1 MIKTLLKKQF
11 AEIFRNYFYDS
22 KKNKSRSKGGTVA
35 YFILFV
41 LIMVVM
47 LGGIFTAM
55 SVSLCAPLAEAG
67 ALWLYFAIT
76 GLIAI
81 LLGIFGSVFSTYT
94 GLYLAKDN
102 DLLLSMPIPVQTI
115 MFARLMGV
123 YLMGLMYSA
132 VVIVPAII
140 VYLITLP
147 FSLKGLIGCI
157 VLLLLISVVVL
168 TLSCL
173 LGWVVAK
180 ISVRLKNKSFV
191 TVLISLA
198 FIALY
203 YFCYFKA
210 MDLIRD
216 LIANVAVYGPTI
228 REKAYGVY
236 LFGSVGLG
244 DPIAIAVCTAAVAA
258 FFGLMW
264 YLLGRS
270 FLAVATATGAG
281 EKVKYTARR
290 EKQRSAATALLK
302 KEFGRLTS
310 SANYMLN
317 CAMSTLLIPIL
328 AVLILIKGPVLV
340 DTLNAVFGGTG
351 GAVTVLFVTALCT
364 ASAMNDTAAAAVS
377 LEGRNVWIAQ
387 SLPVEAWQVLR
398 AKLRVQMILTMPALL
413 LASVCAA
420 VMLKAPVG
428 ETLALLALPQ
438 LTALFFALLDL
449 TLDLRHA
456 NLGWTNELAPIK
468 QSMPVAVAV
477 FGSFGYSIV
486 LAGLYLLLTPPFGA
500 AAYLWIFA
508 SVTAA
513 AALLLYLW
521 LRRKGGKLFMEL

>member
-41 LIMVVM
+41 LIMVGM

-210 MDLIRD
+210 MDLIRG
-216 LIANVAVYGPTI
+216 LIANIGVYGPAI

-236 LFGSVGLG
+236 LFGSVGEG
-244 DPIAIAVCTAAVAA
+244 DLVAIGVCTAAVALL
-258 FFGLMW
+258 FGLMW
-264 YLLGRS
+264 RLLGKT
-270 FLAVATATGAG
+270 FLSLATATGAA
-281 EKVKYTARR
+281 EKIRYVARR
-290 EKQRSAATALLK
+290 EKQRSAASALLR

-310 SANYMLN
+310 NPNYMLN
-317 CAMSTLLIPIL
+317 CALGTLLLPIVG
-328 AVLILIKGPVLV
+328 VLLLIKGPEVMDVLRS
-340 DTLNAVFGGTG
+340 VFGSQG
-351 GAVTVLFVTALCT
+351 GAVTVLVCTALCM
-364 ASAMNDTAAAAVS
+364 ACSMNDCAAPSVS
-377 LEGRNVWIAQ
+377 LEGKNIWIPQ
-387 SLPVEAWQVLR
+387 SLPVEPWQVLR
-398 AKLRVQMILTMPALL
+398 AKLRVQLLLTMPGLL
-413 LASVCAA
+413 FASLCAA
-420 VMLKAPVG
+420 
-428 ETLALLALPQ
+428 LALRPSAAELLMLLVLPQ
-438 LTALFFALLDL
+438 LFALLFALLGL
-449 TLDLRHA
+449 TLDLRRA

-468 QSMPVAVAV
+468 QSLPVTVALL
-477 FGSFGYSIV
+477 GGWAYAIL
-486 LAGLYLLLTPPFGA
+486 LAGGYMLLMPPSGAVVYLGL
-500 AAYLWIFA
+500 FA
-508 SVTAA
+508 LVSAA
-513 AALLLYLW
+513 AALALYLW

>member
-1 MIKTLLKKQF
+1 MVKTLLKKQF
-11 AEIFRNYFYDS
+11 AEIFRSYFYDT
-22 KKNKSRSKGGTVA
+22 KKNKARSKAGTIA
-35 YFILFV
+35 CIALFV
-41 LIMVVM
+41 LIMAGF
-47 LGGIFTAM
+47 LGGTFGAM
-55 SVSLCAPLAEAG
+55 AFSLCSPLVAAG
-67 ALWLYFAIT
+67 AGWLYFAIM
-76 GLIAI
+76 GVIAI
-81 LLGIFGSVFSTYT
+81 LLGIFGSVFSTYS

-102 DLLLSMPIPVQTI
+102 DLLLSMPIPTDKI
-115 MFARLMGV
+115 MFARLLGV
-123 YLMGLMYSA
+123 YLMGLMYAA
-132 VVIVPAII
+132 VVIVPAVV
-140 VYLITLP
+140 VYLLTVP
-147 FSLKGLIGCI
+147 FSAAALIGCI
-157 VLLLLISVVVL
+157 VFILLLSVFVL

-180 ISVRLKNKSFV
+180 LSLKLKNKSMV
-191 TVLISLA
+191 TVLISLV
-198 FIALY
+198 FIGLY
-203 YFCYFKA
+203 YFGYFKA

-244 DPIAIAVCTAAVAA
+244 DPIAIAVCTAVVAA

-302 KEFGRLTS
+302 KEFGRLSS
-310 SANYMLN
+310 SANYILN

-340 DTLNAVFGGTG
+340 DTLNAVFG
-351 GAVTVLFVTALCT
+351 VLFVTALCT

-377 LEGRNVWIAQ
+377 LEGSNVWIAQ

-449 TLDLRHA
+449 TLDLKHA

>member
-1 MIKTLLKKQF
+1 MVKTLLKKQF
-11 AEIFRNYFYDS
+11 AEIFRSYFYDT
-22 KKNKSRSKGGTVA
+22 KKNKARSKAGTIA
-35 YFILFV
+35 CIALFV
-41 LIMVVM
+41 LIMAGF
-47 LGGIFTAM
+47 LGGTFGAM
-55 SVSLCAPLAEAG
+55 AFSLCSPLVAAG
-67 ALWLYFAIT
+67 AGWLYFAIM
-76 GLIAI
+76 GVIAI
-81 LLGIFGSVFSTYT
+81 LLGIFGSVFSTYS

-102 DLLLSMPIPVQTI
+102 DLLLSMPIPTDKI
-115 MFARLMGV
+115 MFARLLGV
-123 YLMGLMYSA
+123 YLMGLMYAA
-132 VVIVPAII
+132 VVIVPAVV
-140 VYLITLP
+140 VYLLTVP
-147 FSLKGLIGCI
+147 FSAAALIGCI
-157 VLLLLISVVVL
+157 FFILLLSVFVL

-180 ISVRLKNKSFV
+180 LSLKLKNKSMV
-191 TVLISLA
+191 TVLISLV
-198 FIALY
+198 FIGLY
-203 YFCYFKA
+203 YFGYFKA

-216 LIANVAVYGPTI
+216 LIANVAVYGPAI
-228 REKAYGVY
+228 RERAYGLY
-236 LFGSVGLG
+236 LFGSVGEG
-244 DPIAIAVCTAAVAA
+244 NWIGMAVCTAVVALL
-258 FFGLMW
+258 FGLMW
-264 YLLGRS
+264 KLLGRT
-270 FLAVATATGAG
+270 FLSLATATGAA

-290 EKQRSAATALLK
+290 EKQRSAASALLK
-302 KEFGRLTS
+302 KEFGRLSS

-364 ASAMNDTAAAAVS
+364 ASAMNDTAAAAIS

-420 VMLKAPVG
+420 VMLKAPAG

-500 AAYLWIFA
+500 AAYLWCFA
-508 SVTAA
+508 AVTAA
-513 AALLLYLW
+513 AALILYLW

>member
-1 MIKTLLKKQF
+1 M
-11 AEIFRNYFYDS
+11 
-22 KKNKSRSKGGTVA
+22 
-35 YFILFV
+35 
-41 LIMVVM
+41 
-47 LGGIFTAM
+47 
-55 SVSLCAPLAEAG
+55 
-67 ALWLYFAIT
+67 
-76 GLIAI
+76 
-81 LLGIFGSVFSTYT
+81 
-94 GLYLAKDN
+94 
-102 DLLLSMPIPVQTI
+102 
-115 MFARLMGV
+115 
-123 YLMGLMYSA
+123 
-132 VVIVPAII
+132 
-140 VYLITLP
+140 
-147 FSLKGLIGCI
+147 
-157 VLLLLISVVVL
+157 
-168 TLSCL
+168 
-173 LGWVVAK
+173 
-180 ISVRLKNKSFV
+180 
-191 TVLISLA
+191 
-198 FIALY
+198 
-203 YFCYFKA
+203 
-210 MDLIRD
+210 
-216 LIANVAVYGPTI
+216 
-228 REKAYGVY
+228 Y
-236 LFGSVGLG
+236 LFGSVGVG
-244 DPIAIAVCTAAVAA
+244 EPIAIAVCTAVVALL
-258 FFGLMW
+258 FGLMW
-264 YLLGRS
+264 KLLGRT
-270 FLAVATATGAG
+270 FLSLATATGAA

-290 EKQRSAATALLK
+290 EKQRSAASALLK
-302 KEFGRLTS
+302 KEFGRLSS

-420 VMLKAPVG
+420 VMLKAPAG

-449 TLDLRHA
+449 TLDLKHA

>member
-1 MIKTLLKKQF
+1 MVKTLLKKQF
-11 AEIFRNYFYDS
+11 AEIFRSYFYDT
-22 KKNKSRSKGGTVA
+22 KKNKARSKAGTIA
-35 YFILFV
+35 YIALFV
-41 LIMVVM
+41 LIMAGF
-47 LGGIFTAM
+47 LGGTFGAM
-55 SVSLCAPLAEAG
+55 AFSLCSPLVAAG
-67 ALWLYFAIT
+67 AGWLYFAIM
-76 GLIAI
+76 GVIAI
-81 LLGIFGSVFSTYT
+81 LLGIFGSVFSTYS

-102 DLLLSMPIPVQTI
+102 DLLLSMPIPTDKI
-115 MFARLMGV
+115 MFARLLGV
-123 YLMGLMYSA
+123 YLMGLMYAA
-132 VVIVPAII
+132 VVIVPAVV
-140 VYLITLP
+140 VYLVTVP
-147 FSLKGLIGCI
+147 FSGAA
-157 VLLLLISVVVL
+157 
-168 TLSCL
+168 L

-180 ISVRLKNKSFV
+180 LSLKLKNKSMV

-198 FIALY
+198 FIGLY
-203 YFCYFKA
+203 YFGYFKA

-216 LIANVAVYGPTI
+216 LIANVAVYGPAI
-228 REKAYGVY
+228 RERAYGLY
-236 LFGSVGLG
+236 LFGSVGEG
-244 DPIAIAVCTAAVAA
+244 NWIGMAVCTAVVALL
-258 FFGLMW
+258 FGLMW
-264 YLLGRS
+264 KLLGRT
-270 FLAVATATGAG
+270 FLSLATATGAA

-302 KEFGRLTS
+302 KEFGRLSS

-500 AAYLWIFA
+500 AAYLWCFA
-508 SVTAA
+508 AVTAA
-513 AALLLYLW
+513 AALILYLW